1 MKAMVL
7 YFRNWRIRKTQE
19 RVAYWKAKAD
29 TWRRLCSGQHM
40 SYERNALVE
49 AVAEQ
54 ARYEARLDSLQNK
67 GLNRNTRREAGED
80 RP

>member
-1 MKAMVL
+1 MKTMVL

-54 ARYEARLDSLQNK
+54 ARYEARLDSLQNAR
-67 GLNRNTRREAGED
+67 LDRQEEA
-80 RP
+80 R